1 MKAVKNSVTIS
12 AASQREI
19 TEKKFNPV
27 FSGTYH
33 EQSELSQA
41 QSRNNLTTSCE
52 YLTKAKHDLK
62 CSLISLN
69 KPGYNNTAVRTD
81 RSLPGTVPTGVRRPE
96 TGVRR
101 LETEVKRAETEA
113 GRPET
118 EVKVSPNLEEERCN
132 HVIRMLKENLRLRT
146 SDFRLRSNTKILFIH
161 QILLLTFKSIQNDN

>member
-62 CSLISLN
+62 CSLINLN
-69 KPGYNNTAVRTD
+69 KSGNNNTTCRINL
-81 RSLPGTVPTGVRRPE
+81 SLPGTIQEDTGRPRTEVGRPE
-96 TGVRR
+96 IV
-101 LETEVKRAETEA
+101 A

-118 EVKVSPNLEEERCN
+118 EVRRRETL
-132 HVIRMLKENLRLRT
+132 I
-146 SDFRLRSNTKILFIH
+146 IFIH
-161 QILLLTFKSIQNDN
+161 QILLLTFKTIKNDN